1 MGSAT
6 TPEGVQVRRSRSVG
20 VSSQTRAHVEAAV
33 AAAHGREPA
42 GVRAALH
49 SAAEGRGLGR
59 CVDEVLMP
67 ALRRVGCWPEQPDE
81 TESAV
86 GLAVETMRAWLD
98 ALSIAAPA
106 PLDRPPLI
114 MACAPGDRHSL
125 GLEALTV
132 LLRHQRQPCR
142 LLSSRASADA
152 IVIAVRVNRPSAVV
166 VSAQLESRLPESGNL
181 LRSIAQSGVLTFY
194 AGAAYDSAA
203 ARRDVPGRYL
213 GRNFSQACEL
223 VLQAL
228 PDSTGP
234 DRGYDPA

>member
-1 MGSAT
+1 MGSVT
-6 TPEGVQVRRSRSVG
+6 TPKGVQVRRSRSVG

-33 AAAHGREPA
+33 AAAHGREPT
-42 GVRAALH
+42 GVVAALH

-81 TESAV
+81 TESAA

-106 PLDRPPLI
+106 PLNRLPVI

-152 IVIAVRVNRPSAVV
+152 IVMAVRVNCPSAVV
-166 VSAQLESRLPESGNL
+166 ISAQLESRLHEAGNL

-203 ARRDVPGRYL
+203 APRHVPRR
-213 GRNFSQACEL
+213 
-223 VLQAL
+223 
-228 PDSTGP
+228 
-234 DRGYDPA
+234 